1 MAAGK
6 CVSDTSA
13 CVALRISSNW
23 LFISFSPDVNAAV
36 SGVLMSSSTHSQSS
50 LCAAASTVRTQSVSR
65 GGGCS
70 ETFLFVRVFVLVLVL
85 VFVFVFVWYVH
96 YEK

>member
-1 MAAGK
+1 MMAAGK
-6 CVSDTSA
+6 CVSGTSA

-50 LCAAASTVRTQSVSR
+50 LCAAASTVRTRSVSR

-70 ETFLFVRVFVLVLVL
+70 EMFLFLFLLLLLL
-85 VFVFVFVWYVH
+85 VFVFV
-96 YEK
+96 